1 LLKVHATK
9 GETPRRPA
17 RSDHT
22 RIGTAY
28 TALLGAVCRHVPLLV
43 RILQGRLGGHEVGGG
58 VEFSRTTL
66 ETFILV
72 QWGPTDNA
80 LPDDKAGI
88 LPTLRTH
95 VGVSQLIM
103 ALRIHRR
110 LRPATDGSDRF
121 TASEVVAVCLYER

>member
-1 LLKVHATK
+1 MLPRERLHATLP
-9 GETPRRPA
+9 EATILVLELP
-17 RSDHT
+17 T
-22 RIGTAY
+22 
-28 TALLGAVCRHVPLLV
+28 LLSWQPVCRYAPLLV
-43 RILQGRLGGHEVGGG
+43 RILQGRLGGHEVCGG

-80 LPDDKAGI
+80 LPDDEAGI

-110 LRPATDGSDRF
+110 LGPATDGSDRL

>member
-1 LLKVHATK
+1 MLPRERLHAALPEATILVLELPTLLFW
-9 GETPRRPA
+9 RP
-17 RSDHT
+17 
-22 RIGTAY
+22 
-28 TALLGAVCRHVPLLV
+28 VCRHVPLLA
-43 RILQGRLGGHEVGGG
+43 RILQWCLAGHEVGDG

-80 LPDDKAGI
+80 LPDDKPGTV
-88 LPTLRTH
+88 PMRRTH

-103 ALRIHRR
+103 ALRIRR
-110 LRPATDGSDRF
+110 RRGPATYGSDRL

>member
-1 LLKVHATK
+1 MLPRERLHAALPEATILVLELPTLLSWGLSVAMS
-9 GETPRRPA
+9 
-17 RSDHT
+17 RSWC
-22 RIGTAY
+22 
-28 TALLGAVCRHVPLLV
+28 V
-43 RILQGRLGGHEVGGG
+43 LQGRLAGHELGGG

-80 LPDDKAGI
+80 LPDDKAGTF
-88 LPTLRTH
+88 PTLRTH

-103 ALRIHRR
+103 ALRIRRR
-110 LRPATDGSDRF
+110 LGPATDGSDRL

>member
-1 LLKVHATK
+1 MLPRERLHAALP
-9 GETPRRPA
+9 EAIIVVLALPTPLCWRLV
-17 RSDHT
+17 
-22 RIGTAY
+22 RI
-28 TALLGAVCRHVPLLV
+28 HVPLLV
-43 RILQGRLGGHEVGGG
+43 RIRQSRLAGHEIGGG

-80 LPDDKAGI
+80 LPDDKAGTF
-88 LPTLRTH
+88 PTLHTH

-110 LRPATDGSDRF
+110 LGPATDGSDRL